1 MEQSKMLANAWLYVC
16 EEEQNPHGTNYF
28 SSNNCYQ
35 RLITKNVYQCV
46 DMLFISLVTTV
57 AVEDGKSYTIE
68 IKKDPHPPGYTNQE
82 YMDYIIRDARKNN
95 PGIKILVTL
104 EFGNEGD
111 PSTGNIIER
120 VFSIPGY
127 SPQQNAQ
134 NFASNLMRY
143 LEKYDLDGFD
153 IDWED
158 PLSTVTTKEHFG
170 DFINAIGALFKQ
182 QTEKKY
188 YLTISP
194 AVADNM
200 DYTAINNN
208 VDFVNLQLYSG
219 FTYPSDFSGI
229 NGQLLAYGAKF
240 EATEPVTNPAA
251 SGYQTAQQAFQDNNE
266 NYHYSIFTNWR
277 LNSENFEFEQDQQKA
292 LHELVQ
298 S

>member
-1 MEQSKMLANAWLYVC
+1 
-16 EEEQNPHGTNYF
+16 
-28 SSNNCYQ
+28 
-35 RLITKNVYQCV
+35 
-46 DMLFISLVTTV
+46 
-57 AVEDGKSYTIE
+57 
-68 IKKDPHPPGYTNQE
+68 
-82 YMDYIIRDARKNN
+82 MDYVIRDARKTN
-95 PGIKILVTL
+95 PNIKILVTL
-104 EFGNEGD
+104 EFGNEGE

-134 NFASNLMRY
+134 HFASNLMRY

-170 DFINAIGALFKQ
+170 YFINGIGALFKQ
-182 QTEKKY
+182 RIEKEY

-200 DYTAINNN
+200 DYTAINNH

-229 NGQLLAYGAKF
+229 KGQLLAYGAKC
-240 EATEPVTNPAA
+240 EAMEPVTNPVAV
-251 SGYQTAQQAFQDNNE
+251 GYQTAQQAYQDNNE
-266 NYHYSIFTNWR
+266 NYRYSIFANWR
-277 LNSENFEFEQDQQKA
+277 LTSENFEFEQDQQKA
-292 LHELVQ
+292 LHKLIQ